1 MKKILSI
8 VGLALM
14 ASGLFAAE
22 FDAKP
27 LAAHYRSGSYD
38 AIISAIEGSKA
49 QILKAKPYPRL
60 AAAFYYV
67 AAKAKKG
74 GVYKN
79 SSEALTE
86 FYKLFAEFGATGD
99 ISPQIVTLHQIFGE
113 DAKAVEIARKSTH
126 KSAQFRGCVSLARL
140 KKYEEA
146 ADWAATIELGH
157 AQRSAIAWA
166 RLAKAPAKVLT
177 YGLKAVNSGAFTVPA
192 DVKKLVEYVLTTNFE
207 GTTVTDAQIKAFLQT
222 VNRRCSR
229 FLKPGNPTA
238 WDEVIQLVRQTL
250 ETY

>member
-1 MKKILSI
+1 MKKVLSI

-22 FDAKP
+22 FDTKP
-27 LAAHYRSGSYD
+27 FAENYISGRYD
-38 AIISAIEGSKA
+38 VIISAFEGGKA
-49 QILKAKPYPRL
+49 QILKAKPYPRR
-60 AAAFYYV
+60 AAVFYYV
-67 AAKAKKG
+67 AAKAKK

-86 FYKLFAEFGATGD
+86 IYKLFAEFGATGD
-99 ISPQIVTLHQIFGE
+99 ISQQIVTLHQIFGE
-113 DAKAVEIARKSTH
+113 DAKAVEIAKKSTH
-126 KSAQFRGCVSLARL
+126 KGAQFRGCVSLARL

-157 AQRSAIAWA
+157 AQRSAINWA

-177 YGLKAVNSGAFTVPA
+177 YGLKAVNSGAFTAPA
-192 DVKKLVEYVLTTNFE
+192 DVKKLVEYVLATNFE
-207 GTTVTDAQIKAFLQT
+207 GSTVTDVQIKAFLQT